1 MTELMTHPAADLLP
15 MQTDE
20 EFAALVEL
28 IAEHGQQRPIVV
40 DDQGRIVD
48 GRNRWKACTQLGI
61 DPVTEPLGDRD
72 PWMLSEVENGANRS
86 LSTGQ
91 KAMRR
96 AVTLAA
102 QGARVDGRW
111 KRGTIQNSD
120 IPDVGNNGKTWS
132 NAMQQA
138 GQVIDVATRATAL
151 RNNNPDNSQDLA
163 FFVDL
168 PQSVINGATTIAMAF
183 RQACEFDAQAALAEA
198 TMYRPITDA
207 LGLIEE
213 TLSDVARL
221 LPLPSIDA
229 PLKPEHKKRIRDA
242 AETAAEMARQ
252 LRKEAAAVAEAGADQ

>member
-1 MTELMTHPAADLLP
+1 MDQLMTHPAADLLP

-111 KRGTIQNSD
+111 KRGTIQNGD
-120 IPDVGNNGKTWS
+120 ISEIRNNGTWREVMS
-132 NAMQQA
+132 QA

-151 RNNNPDNSQDLA
+151 NAKDGRITEDDRNHYMQ
-163 FFVDL
+163 L
-168 PQSVINGATTIAMAF
+168 PQSVINGTTTIAMAF
-183 RQACEFDAQAALAEA
+183 RQACEFDTLAALAEA
-198 TMYRPITDA
+198 ALYRPLLDP
-207 LGLIEE
+207 LGLHQQTVEDINRIGPMP
-213 TLSDVARL
+213 D
-221 LPLPSIDA
+221 IDA
-229 PLKPEHKKRIRDA
+229 PLTKQHKQLIEEVAKAYAD
-242 AETAAEMARQ
+242 TARQ
-252 LRKEAAAVAEAGADQ
+252 LRNYIKGENQK